1 MRFMR
6 LGAPG
11 AEIPAVPTREGQYRD
26 LRPVTADIDHAFW
39 VTGGPQRVQAAIA
52 AGRLPVLDATGE
64 RIGAPIVR
72 PGVVL
77 CIGMNYAAHAAESG
91 AAPPEHPVLFYKA
104 PNTVIGPNDNV
115 LNPRGAHKLD
125 WEVELA
131 VVIGRRTRYLDS
143 PDQALAHVGGYAVSN
158 DVSERA
164 LQLET
169 SGGQWSKGKS
179 CETFNPLGPW
189 LVTADELEDPQALG
203 VRSWVN
209 GEPRQNSTTKDMV
222 FTVAELI
229 YQLSQVTV
237 LEPGDVINTGTPEG
251 VALGGRYPYLVP
263 GDVIE
268 MEIDGLG
275 RQRQTVRQA

>member
-1 MRFMR
+1 
-6 LGAPG
+6 
-11 AEIPAVPTREGQYRD
+11 
-26 LRPVTADIDHAFW
+26 
-39 VTGGPQRVQAAIA
+39 
-52 AGRLPVLDATGE
+52 
-64 RIGAPIVR
+64 
-72 PGVVL
+72 
-77 CIGMNYAAHAAESG
+77 
-91 AAPPEHPVLFYKA
+91 
-104 PNTVIGPNDNV
+104 
-115 LNPRGAHKLD
+115 
-125 WEVELA
+125 
-131 VVIGRRTRYLDS
+131 
-143 PDQALAHVGGYAVSN
+143 VSN